1 MNAKDNSRTS
11 FDRQAATYD
20 IDRNGFPPP
29 RPVAIDVL
37 QHDGIATLWMT
48 TFLSSEK
55 VKHITSVRRKILR
68 QCFNY

>member
-1 MNAKDNSRTS
+1 MNAKDNSRAS

-20 IDRNGFPPP
+20 IDRNGFPP

-55 VKHITSVRRKILR
+55 VKHIRK
-68 QCFNY
+68 NAKV